1 MKMRIINIVLAL
13 WLIALGAKAQYLGV
27 ENSTLDSGQESE
39 IVVNISGA
47 TSMTGVQFYL
57 QLPAGV
63 NFAQEGG
70 DYGIVLGEATE
81 GHTMSI
87 TPLGTGDYLVVLY
100 SIYQE
105 TFGDGELLRIPVVVS
120 DAPGTTIGKL
130 TGVRT
135 ATSNA
140 VSTPCSNDSYSLTVK
155 LFGDVN
161 GDGVVDVADVT
172 NVVSVILDN

>member
-47 TSMTGVQFYL
+47 TSMTGVQLYL

-70 DYGIVLGEATE
+70 DYGIVLGEATD

-105 TFGDGELLRIPVVVS
+105 TFGDGELLRIYSDDLSRELAVHPVTWSRKDSFCADQYADMQPVELPT
-120 DAPGTTIGKL
+120 APVTT
-130 TGVRT
+130 
-135 ATSNA
+135 
-140 VSTPCSNDSYSLTVK
+140 
-155 LFGDVN
+155 
-161 GDGVVDVADVT
+161 
-172 NVVSVILDN
+172 VIAQLGPPKAKAGFDKFDFEGRL